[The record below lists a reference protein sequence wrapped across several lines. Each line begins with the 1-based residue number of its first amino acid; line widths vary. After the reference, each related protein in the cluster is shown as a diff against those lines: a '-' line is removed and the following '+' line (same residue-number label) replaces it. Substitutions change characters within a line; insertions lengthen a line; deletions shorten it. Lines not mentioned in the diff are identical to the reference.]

1 MDIAI
6 DEKNESDVRRSGR
19 KRNSRI
25 MIIDGETV
33 LKTNNYTLKEGLISE
48 KQWSDGALNSH
59 ENVEN
64 LNVNSKKRV
73 LKQLLDKSENAN
85 DVSGKEHKV
94 KKVDVDSAS
103 YSIRVRNEIIK
114 ANIVKNSLRR
124 KEFLRSNWRLL
135 APFLDTTTQSCPPPC
150 DDETKDDIEKHKYP
164 ALLTQPKCL
173 QNVEMR
179 DYQLEGLNWVSQE
192 IFITFN
198 MLHYLNFYSITCL

>member
-1 MDIAI
+1 MDVH
-6 DEKNESDVRRSGR
+6 EKSELEIRRSGR

-33 LKTNNYTLKEGLISE
+33 LKTNNYTLKEGLITE
-48 KQWSDGALNSH
+48 KQWTDGIHHSH
-59 ENVEN
+59 ENIEN
-64 LNVNSKKRV
+64 LQIYSKKRA
-73 LKQLLDKSENAN
+73 LKESSDQNENEKSEK
-85 DVSGKEHKV
+85 DHKV

-103 YSIRVRNEIIK
+103 NSIRARNETIK
-114 ANIVKNSLRR
+114 ANIIKNSLRR

-150 DDETKDDIEKHKYP
+150 TDETKDDIDKHKFP

-179 DYQLEGLNWVSQE
+179 DYQLEGLNWVSHE
-192 IFITFN
+192 ITSIHYFIFN
-198 MLHYLNFYSITCL
+198 YF